1 MTPAQRRI
9 ERDAIVSRA
18 GAHLAAGLNESAAA
32 LPHDIT
38 ERLRVAREQAVAR
51 ARHARRAA
59 ATPVL
64 AMPDGSAT
72 LGGAGP
78 WWQRT
83 AALLPLLVLVVGLLL
98 IDQWTT
104 REQVLAAA
112 DIDALLLSD
121 EVPPAAYA
129 DPGFAEFLKS
139 APP

>member
-9 ERDAIVSRA
+9 ERDALVSRA
-18 GAHLAAGLNESAAA
+18 GAHLAARLNERAAA
-32 LPHDIT
+32 LPQDIT

-59 ATPVL
+59 AAPVL

-72 LGGAGP
+72 LGGPGP

-112 DIDALLLSD
+112 DIDAVLLSD